1 MPGDARTG
9 PLAEPEAGEDTG
21 WVWVLL
27 LAVTLAAPT
36 VVAAL
41 DDDRTPAARA
51 LAAGTA
57 LALGGWTWAV
67 LGLRPR
73 GWRDR
78 RRVVLFW
85 VGATALVTVL
95 VGLHPVYVLVLYGLI
110 PLLFATLGWAG
121 LPGVVALTALTGWRS
136 GAWSDG
142 ADAVL
147 NLAVVTALSLGIAVV
162 LDAVDRQSSRRRD
175 ALAQLTATRTEL
187 AETARRAGVLEER
200 ERLARDLHDTV
211 AQSLASIVT
220 HVEAAEQAF
229 DARPEDTR
237 HHLAVVRDAA
247 REGLSEARRAVAA
260 LRPDLLEGQ
269 PLRAALE
276 RRADRWSAATGIVAV
291 VEATGEPVPLH
302 PEAETALLRA
312 AEEAL
317 ANVAKH
323 ARAARVTLTLSW
335 LDDAVSLDVDDD
347 GVGFT
352 GVPRAGERGGF
363 GLTGLRERLAAVGG
377 RLEVE
382 SAPGEGT
389 TVMAQV
395 PA

>member
-1 MPGDARTG
+1 MPGDA
-9 PLAEPEAGEDTG
+9 LNEPEAGDRTS
-21 WVWVLL
+21 WIWVLL
-27 LAVTLAAPT
+27 LAVTVAAPT
-36 VVAAL
+36 AVTVVDDAL
-41 DDDRTPAARA
+41 STGVRA
-51 LAAGTA
+51 GAVVTA
-57 LALGGWTWAV
+57 LALGGWFWTV
-67 LGLRPR
+67 LGRPPNWC
-73 GWRDR
+73 GR
-78 RRVVLFW
+78 RRVLLFW
-85 VGATALVTVL
+85 VGAAALASVL

-121 LPGVVALTALTGWRS
+121 LPGAVALAALLGWRS

-142 ADAVL
+142 AEASL
-147 NLAVVTALSLGIAVV
+147 SLLVVAALSLGIAVV
-162 LDAVDRQSSRRRD
+162 LDAVEKQSSRRRD
-175 ALAQLTATRTEL
+175 ALAELTATRAEL

-229 DARPEDTR
+229 DERPTDARG
-237 HHLAVVRDAA
+237 HLAVVRDAA
-247 REGLSEARRAVAA
+247 RDGLTEARRAVAA

-276 RRADRWSAATGIVAV
+276 RRADRWSAASGIVAV
-291 VEATGEPVPLH
+291 VRTTGEPVPLH
-302 PEAETALLRA
+302 PEAETTLLRA

-323 ARAARVTLTLSW
+323 ARATRVTLTLSW
-335 LDDAVSLDVDDD
+335 LDDVVSLDVDDD
-347 GVGFT
+347 GVGFAD
-352 GVPRAGERGGF
+352 VPRPAATGGF

>member
-1 MPGDARTG
+1 MSGDALTE
-9 PLAEPEAGEDTG
+9 AEAGERTG
-21 WVWVLL
+21 WIWVLL
-27 LAVTLAAPT
+27 LAVTVAAPT
-36 VVAAL
+36 VVTVADDERSTLVRSAAVV
-41 DDDRTPAARA
+41 
-51 LAAGTA
+51 
-57 LALGGWTWAV
+57 LALGLGGWSWLL
-67 LGLRPR
+67 LGPHPR
-73 GWRDR
+73 AWCGR
-78 RRVVLFW
+78 RRVLLFW
-85 VGATALVTVL
+85 AGATALATAL
-95 VGLHPVYVLVLYGLI
+95 AGLHPVYVLVLYGMV

-121 LPGVVALTALTGWRS
+121 LPGVVVLAALLGWRS

-142 ADAVL
+142 AEASL
-147 NLAVVTALSLGIAVV
+147 NLLVVAALSLGIAVV
-162 LDAVDRQSSRRRD
+162 LDAVEQQSGRRRD
-175 ALAQLTATRTEL
+175 ALAELTATRAEL

-229 DARPEDTR
+229 DARPADAR
-237 HHLAVVRDAA
+237 HHLGVVRDAA
-247 REGLSEARRAVAA
+247 REGLGEARRAVAA
-260 LRPDLLEGQ
+260 LRPDLLQGQ

-276 RRADRWSAATGIVAV
+276 RRADRWSAATGIVAAV
-291 VEATGEPVPLH
+291 RTTGEPVPLH

-317 ANVAKH
+317 ANVARH
-323 ARAARVTLTLSW
+323 ARATRVTLTLSW

-347 GVGFT
+347 GVGFAH
-352 GVPRAGERGGF
+352 VPAPGEAGGF

-377 RLEVE
+377 HLEVE

-389 TVMAQV
+389 TVVAQV